1 MRLSDYLRR
10 QAELCTAIS
19 RATFDLTMAGRLRE
33 MAADLQEKAAELEDE
48 MALPAHMIAGERA
61 SEGRRERD

>member
-33 MAADLQEKAAELEDE
+33 MAADLQDKAAELEDE
-48 MALPAHMIAGERA
+48 MALPPHMIAGEGA
-61 SEGRRERD
+61 SERRRDRS

>member
-10 QAELCTAIS
+10 QAEVCTAIS

-33 MAADLQEKAAELEDE
+33 MAADLDLEDE
-48 MALPAHMIAGERA
+48 MALPPHMLAGEGA
-61 SEGRRERD
+61 SDVRGDRR

>member
-33 MAADLQEKAAELEDE
+33 MAADLRDKAAELEDE
-48 MALPAHMIAGERA
+48 MALPPHMIAGEEA
-61 SEGRRERD
+61 SEGRGDRS

>member
-33 MAADLQEKAAELEDE
+33 MAADLQDKAAELEDE
-48 MALPAHMIAGERA
+48 MALPPHMIAGEEA
-61 SEGRRERD
+61 SEGRRDRR